1 MAGTVKF
8 SACPPDVNRKD
19 HKERPS
25 SAVPQC
31 GTEGGQR
38 WNRILETA
46 NHTKYAKKFI
56 ATLVAP
62 QSDAGGK
69 RLKKRKRTLNHKEH
83 KEHKAGNESF
93 AFFAFSVVKPSF
105 RSVSTLQ
112 RVCAFCA
119 FCALLRQNSVSVR
132 D

>member
-1 MAGTVKF
+1 V
-8 SACPPDVNRKD
+8 
-19 HKERPS
+19 
-25 SAVPQC
+25 
-31 GTEGGQR
+31 
-38 WNRILETA
+38 
-46 NHTKYAKKFI
+46 NHTPVRHSLGDGGKHAKKFI
-56 ATLVAP
+56 ATFVAP
-62 QSDAGGK
+62 TCRAIAQRRRESDAGGK

-93 AFFAFSVVKPSF
+93 AFFAFSAVKPSF

-119 FCALLRQNSVSVR
+119 FLRQNSVSVR